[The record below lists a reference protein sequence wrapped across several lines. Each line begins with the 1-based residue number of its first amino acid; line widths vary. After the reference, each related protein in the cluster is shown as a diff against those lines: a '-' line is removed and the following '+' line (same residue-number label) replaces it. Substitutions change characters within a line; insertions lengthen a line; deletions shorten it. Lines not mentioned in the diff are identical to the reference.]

1 MANFTWTGA
10 GGDSNFNNAQNW
22 NPQQVPGYGSLAV
35 PAGVTINLPTAVS
48 GLDSLQITGTGTVTL
63 TGVSLSFN
71 NGVMVGTG
79 ETLLLSGGI
88 TLSAESLTTG
98 GTLTLGGATFSLY
111 GNANTTSTINFA
123 TVASGGAGNVLII
136 PAYEGGNNLGPI
148 TNLGYGDIIRSG
160 SNTVLTLVAN
170 GSPANTYSLE
180 NTHGG
185 QYTTVLTSSVTLAP
199 GTIPADFTNA
209 NGDFS
214 YGGAAPCFLAGTR
227 LATPDGDIAVED
239 ITAGTMLLTLSGQA
253 KPVRWLGRSVVS
265 SRFADPLRSLPVRI
279 KAGALGDN
287 LPSRDLRLSPDHA
300 MFLGGVL
307 IQAGAL
313 VNGTSIVREDDLPEV
328 FTYYH
333 VELATHELLLAE
345 GAATESFI
353 DNVDRMNFQNW
364 EEHEALGEL
373 APIVEMDHPRAK
385 AQRQVPMAVRRL
397 LAERAAPYAP
407 VAVAA

>member
-1 MANFTWTGA
+1 MATTWTGA
-10 GGDSNFNNAQNW
+10 GGNSNFNNANNW
-22 NPQQVPGYGSLAV
+22 NPQQVPSYGGIIV
-35 PAGVTINLPTAVS
+35 PAGVTINVPSAGPT
-48 GLDSLQITGTGTVTL
+48 LDFLQITGTGTVTL
-63 TGVSLSFN
+63 TGASLSFN
-71 NGVMVGTG
+71 NGVTVGSG
-79 ETLLLSGGI
+79 DTLLLTGGF
-88 TLSAESLTTG
+88 TLNAESLGGG
-98 GTLTLGGATFSLY
+98 GTLTMSGATFSLY
-111 GNANTTSTINFA
+111 GNAGTVGTINFA
-123 TVASGGAGNVLII
+123 SVAGGGAGNVLII
-136 PAYEGGNNLGPI
+136 PSYENTNNLGPI

-160 SNTVLTLVAN
+160 GSTALTLVAN
-170 GSPANTYSLE
+170 ASPANTYSLE

-185 QYTTVLTSSVTLAP
+185 QYTAVLTNNVTLAP

-239 ITAGTMLLTLSGQA
+239 ITAGTLLLTLSGEA
-253 KPVRWLGRSVVS
+253 KPVRWLGRSAVA
-265 SRFADPLRSLPVRI
+265 SRFADPLRTLPVRI

-287 LPSRDLRLSPDHA
+287 LPNRDLLLSPDHA

-313 VNGTSIVREDDLPEV
+313 VNGSSVVREDDLPEV

-345 GAATESFI
+345 GAATESFV

-364 EEHEALGEL
+364 QEHEALGEL
-373 APIVEMDHPRAK
+373 APIVEMDYPRAK
-385 AQRQVPMAVRRL
+385 AQRQVPMALRRL
-397 LAERAAPYAP
+397 LAERATMFMP
-407 VAVAA
+407 AVAA